1 MQHAFSRT
9 ERLIGTEGLVR
20 LQNATVAVFGI
31 GGVGSFTVE
40 GLARAGIGHLV
51 LVDDDVVCV
60 TNLNRQL
67 HATQKTIGRPKVEVM
82 RERILEINPMARVE
96 AWQRFYMPDCAEEL
110 IRSDFDYIVDAID
123 TVTAKIDLVV
133 RANAMGIPIISCMGA
148 GNKLDPTRFEVTDLS
163 KTSVCPLARVMRR
176 ELKPR
181 GITHLKVVYSREEAI
196 RPVMAPEEDAV
207 PAMADSQNPD
217 TILTENPDAFLSE
230 NPDEIP
236 VESPDTIPKGVAPS
250 RPGNPKKQ
258 VPGSISFVPSV
269 AGLILAA
276 EVVRDLLQTT

>member
-9 ERLIGTEGLVR
+9 ELLIGKEGLAR
-20 LQNATVAVFGI
+20 LQNAKVAVFGI

-40 GLARAGIGHLV
+40 GLARAGVGHFV
-51 LVDDDVVCV
+51 LVDDDVVCL

-67 HATQKTIGRPKVEVM
+67 HATLKTIGRPKVAVM
-82 RERILEINPMARVE
+82 RERILEINPEAKVE
-96 AWQRFYMPDCAEEL
+96 ALQRFYMPDNGAEM
-110 IRSDFDYIVDAID
+110 IRPEYDYIVDAID

-133 RANAMGIPIISCMGA
+133 RAKEAGIPIISCMGA

-176 ELKPR
+176 ELKLH

-196 RPVMAPEEDAV
+196 KPVDAQNSDAFPECAPAQIEIQQDL
-207 PAMADSQNPD
+207 SHPD
-217 TILTENPDAFLSE
+217 TPNHD
-230 NPDEIP
+230 
-236 VESPDTIPKGVAPS
+236 ESPPDTTQHGTS
-250 RPGNPKKQ
+250 RPGAPRRQ

-276 EVVRDLLQTT
+276 EVVKDLLKS